1 MAKKASRTTSRD
13 KGAAQSRFD
22 DKKYG
27 KVLFSATYD
36 YNELEFARASETLGH
51 GFRSVVTAAAFV
63 ALLALVV
70 VLLVDNKPTALVFVT
85 FGASLVLVFASTRW
99 DRLQVFYARR
109 TTLAAAPPSEQ
120 RHVAVCEDCV
130 HVESEAGPIGDFDL
144 SDLRTV
150 RQNSDCIVAGFGDGR
165 YAYVPRP
172 ALSENRFRELGRFLK
187 GKLPQG
193 AR

>member
-1 MAKKASRTTSRD
+1 MCIWAKLHRRRKSRVWENSSSVSS
-13 KGAAQSRFD
+13 GNP
-22 DKKYG
+22 
-27 KVLFSATYD
+27 VI
-36 YNELEFARASETLGH
+36 
-51 GFRSVVTAAAFV
+51 RSVVTAAAFV

-165 YAYVPRP
+165 YSYVPRP